1 MPDCV
6 SLERLKSVMCFA
18 FPAGGTA
25 FDDGADDQDVCSA
38 SDTICGSTRGVGD
51 AAASVAA
58 IWLVPIIA
66 A

>member
-38 SDTICGSTRGVGD
+38 SDTMYCSIRVGDDD
-51 AAASVAA
+51 AAAA
-58 IWLVPIIA
+58 IA
-66 A
+66 AGL